1 MKYDSVQTQA
11 PYKNTEIRKD
21 VWLDGSLT
29 SFISGLD
36 NQQPQMPL
44 AIPLLA
50 IQKPAAPEATPWAGA
65 VGSGPCVSCHPVT
78 QALPVQVP
86 ELCRR
91 LSVLVGLENRGIQ
104 RNGLGYFRLLNPD
117 MPGPASAPKHSGQGA
132 LLGTN
137 SICLAADMAE
147 RSAESWLSTPE
158 SRHGGNCSSCK
169 RTD

>member
-1 MKYDSVQTQA
+1 MVGWELDQLYKWVRQPATSDA
-11 PYKNTEIRKD
+11 PCNPTLSNAE
-21 VWLDGSLT
+21 T
-29 SFISGLD
+29 SSPL
-36 NQQPQMPL
+36 QPP
-44 AIPLLA
+44 
-50 IQKPAAPEATPWAGA
+50 PWAGA
-65 VGSGPCVSCHPVT
+65 VGSEPCVSCHPVT

-91 LSVLVGLENRGIQ
+91 LSVLVGLENCGIQ